1 MVSIKDREEYILH
14 LLEVQHTVS
23 TDTLSELFDIALA
36 GTRYLSIALLLCG
49 FNIFASGFFTAYGN
63 GPVSALISMSRAL
76 IMTIIGVE
84 LLGNLFGMTGI
95 YLTLTFAEVT
105 TLLLTF
111 IMFRKYRDVYHY
123 RFFPGSGDDI

>member
-1 MVSIKDREEYILH
+1 M
-14 LLEVQHTVS
+14 
-23 TDTLSELFDIALA
+23 

-123 RFFPGSGDDI
+123 RFFPKPGDDI

>member
-1 MVSIKDREEYILH
+1 MFGKYIVMIF
-14 LLEVQHTVS
+14 ERPG
-23 TDTLSELFDIALA
+23 SELFDIALA

-111 IMFRKYRDVYHY
+111 IMFRKYRDLYHY